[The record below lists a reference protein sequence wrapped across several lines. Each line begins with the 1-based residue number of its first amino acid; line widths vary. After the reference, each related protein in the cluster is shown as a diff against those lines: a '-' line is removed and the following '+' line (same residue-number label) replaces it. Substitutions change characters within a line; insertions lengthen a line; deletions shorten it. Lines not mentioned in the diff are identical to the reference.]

1 MRALKMRSAVVGH
14 QKLITIN
21 WEQSSK
27 LNFLQLYKKLLKN
40 SASTILWSFGIRSK
54 LERWKSSI
62 SWCLMNWPEKK
73 KTKHIILKGHLLLYC
88 ATATNHF
95 CQIVTCDKKWIL
107 YDSQLSGWTEKKLQ
121 STSQSQACTRKR
133 SRSLFGGLLP
143 VWSTAAFWIS
153 GTPLHLRSMLSKL
166 IRCTRNCNACSW
178 HWSTK
183 RSQFFSTRMPN
194 CTSHNQCLRSWTN
207 WDTKFCL
214 IRHIHLTSHQPP
226 LLQAS
231 QHIFAGKTLRQPAG
245 GRKCFPGVHR
255 IPNHGFL
262 CHRNKQTYFL
272 LAKICWL

>member
-62 SWCLMNWPEKK
+62 SWCLMNWPKNKK
-73 KTKHIILKGHLLLYC
+73 QKHVILKCHLLLYC
-88 ATATNHF
+88 ATAMNHF
-95 CQIVTCDKKWIL
+95 SVRLWHATKSGFYMTAQWLDREEDPKHFPKPSLHQKKVMVTVWWSAASLIHCSFLNLWDTITPEKYAQQIDKMH
-107 YDSQLSGWTEKKLQ
+107 QKLQ
-121 STSQSQACTRKR
+121 CLQLALVNKKVPVLLHKNAQLHRTTKAWEVEQIGIR
-133 SRSLFGGLLP
+133 SFAS
-143 VWSTAAFWIS
+143 
-153 GTPLHLRSMLSKL
+153 
-166 IRCTRNCNACSW
+166 C
-178 HWSTK
+178 
-183 RSQFFSTRMPN
+183 
-194 CTSHNQCLRSWTN
+194 
-207 WDTKFCL
+207 KF
-214 IRHIHLTSHQPP
+214 
-226 LLQAS
+226 LQGK
-231 QHIFAGKTLRQPAG
+231 QIFAGKTLRQPAR

-255 IPNHGFL
+255 IPKHGFL